1 MVGQRTGLGPL
12 GGPGGEQVLVDQ
24 VRGDL
29 ALLLNHRGLK
39 VAARIGGN
47 ICTLVDAQLAD
58 LDPAVGIGL
67 GEADAQVAPAQ
78 VEALGL
84 GEHVAGN
91 LAGMREP
98 CCVLGCRL
106 RAGIVDLAIAVD
118 VENEL
123 PVLICGIGSIGH
135 LDDRVA
141 NEVEAR
147 LRHEIL
153 ERVDGAR
160 LAHVDH
166 NGAALGGSAR
176 GLGRRGHIAVEHRG
190 GVERLVAGQVALDQG
205 RGEREQ
211 VGALEALE
219 GRGRAVGI
227 RAEAHI
233 AGALHVGLL
242 NGDPLKAILGIHGLD
257 ALEHLLVEIGQLDVA
272 THGAEVDRDDVALL
286 GQSHRSVGRLEGAFS
301 HARREVNVR
310 EVEGGVEAVLGV
322 GELLERLQ
330 LEELEPVAR
339 PLRCDDLDAGRLDA
353 VERHRLVRSAAK
365 CGDLGPGAVLLGIF
379 VGRVVHLGGRE
390 VVRAALQHANRI
402 DELALAKVQH
412 HPVVGGRGA
421 AAPELRLFIAVD
433 GVCDGVVLVLGHVG

>member
-1 MVGQRTGLGPL
+1 
-12 GGPGGEQVLVDQ
+12 
-24 VRGDL
+24 
-29 ALLLNHRGLK
+29 
-39 VAARIGGN
+39 
-47 ICTLVDAQLAD
+47 
-58 LDPAVGIGL
+58 
-67 GEADAQVAPAQ
+67 
-78 VEALGL
+78 
-84 GEHVAGN
+84 
-91 LAGMREP
+91 MREP

-106 RAGIVDLAIAVD
+106 RAGIGDLALAVD
-118 VENEL
+118 VEDEL

-219 GRGRAVGI
+219 GRGRAVGC
-227 RAEAHI
+227 RAESHV
-233 AGALHVGLL
+233 AGALDIGLL
-242 NGDPLKAILGIHGLD
+242 NRKPFEGILGVHGLD
-257 ALEHLLVEIGQLDVA
+257 VPEHLLVEIWQFDVA

-353 VERHRLVRSAAK
+353 VERHRLVSCAAK